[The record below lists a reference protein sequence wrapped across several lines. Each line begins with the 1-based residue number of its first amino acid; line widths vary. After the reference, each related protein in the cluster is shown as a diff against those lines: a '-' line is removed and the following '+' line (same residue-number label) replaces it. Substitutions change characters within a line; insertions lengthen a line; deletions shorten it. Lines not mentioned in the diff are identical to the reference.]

1 MKTKEILQNKL
12 KAAETVLQ
20 NMVARAAKMDE
31 ADKAEINNMIAEK
44 EASIELLKNQIATAD
59 AVEVEAA
66 KITELQNKITKMEN
80 ENKNPKNVKL
90 HNYID
95 SAEALRD
102 FSEVVKNSRNSAEF
116 LKNYNAVLLKNDI
129 TPKNTFLPPAI
140 VNEIKDAWESNAG
153 EFLGMLNH
161 TGLKVWTTAFED
173 ATMTAETSRA
183 KQWTKRGAT
192 VGTTNEGKK
201 DEQILSFTP
210 KTLRPAIIY
219 KYITIDRETILE
231 DENGILVQYVSR
243 ELAQRIL
250 QEVMTAILVGDG
262 RGDVHTKI
270 RSFEAIARNTTD
282 AYVTVVTSDYL
293 QVTKTDVMNAIAAI
307 NTEGKLVLAASKQT
321 LLKLREKKGGY
332 GGTVD
337 YKSLDELAAE
347 LGVEKIFATSAMAV
361 TPAKNETAVVIF
373 DADAYKTVG
382 DLKMDTFENFL
393 LSSNAEEFLAE
404 IYAGGGLAA
413 LKSAATVRCGE
424 SVYQPNALEITGDV
438 NATITNDPLDVK
450 VVNEGLEVEV
460 TNTDENPV
468 KTKEVSGEEEEE
480 VNGNGE

>member
-59 AVEVEAA
+59 AVETEAA
-66 KITELQNKITKMEN
+66 KIVELQNKVAKMEN
-80 ENKNPKNVKL
+80 ENKNPKSVKL
-90 HNYID
+90 HNYIN

-102 FSEVVKNSRNSAEF
+102 FSEVVRNSRTADEY
-116 LKNYNAVLLKNDI
+116 LKNYREVLLKNDI

-161 TGLKVWTTAFED
+161 TGLKVWTTVFED
-173 ATMTAETSRA
+173 AKMSAETSRA
-183 KQWTKRGAT
+183 KQWTKRGETA
-192 VGTTNEGKK
+192 GTKNEGNK

-231 DENGILVQYVSR
+231 DESGLLVQYVSR

-262 RGDVHTKI
+262 RNDVHTKI
-270 RSFEAIARNTTD
+270 RSFETIARNAGD
-282 AYVTVVTSDYL
+282 SFVSL
-293 QVTKTDVMNAIAAI
+293 TKSTYKIITIDDVMNAVATIES
-307 NTEGKLVLAASKQT
+307 EGRLVMAASKAT
-321 LLKLREKKGGY
+321 LLNLRRKQAGY
-332 GGTVD
+332 GISPD
-337 YKSLDELAAE
+337 YKSIEDLAAE
-347 LGVEKIFATSAMAV
+347 IGVDKIFATKALNV
-361 TPAKNETAVVIF
+361 TPAENQVAAVIF
-373 DADAYKTVG
+373 DVDAYKTVG
-382 DLKMDTFENFL
+382 TLKMDSFENFL
-393 LSSNAEEFLAE
+393 LSSNANEFLSE
-404 IYAGGGLAA
+404 IYAGGGLTEFASGA
-413 LKSAATVRCGE
+413 IVTCGA
-424 SVYQPNALEITGDV
+424 SVYQPNALAITGDV
-438 NATITNDPLDVK
+438 NATITNDPLDVNIK
-450 VVNEGLEVEV
+450 NEGLEVEV
-460 TNTDENPV
+460 INTDEKPV
-468 KTKEVSGEEEEE
+468 KTKEVTEEA
-480 VNGNGE
+480 